1 MNLST
6 IDADSGIS
14 NSQPS
19 TLEEVI
25 KVLNNEP
32 RAERSDANDQNRK
45 CNDFNAPT
53 PDELDGAME
62 TLRKLSLSTRF

>member
-1 MNLST
+1 MNVST

-32 RAERSDANDQNRK
+32 RAERSDANDQNK
-45 CNDFNAPT
+45 ENAT
-53 PDELDGAME
+53 
-62 TLRKLSLSTRF
+62 TLTLQRRTSLMALWKP

>member
-19 TLEEVI
+19 TLEEVLN
-25 KVLNNEP
+25 VLNNEP
-32 RAERSDANDQNRK
+32 RAERSDANDQNK
-45 CNDFNAPT
+45 ENAT
-53 PDELDGAME
+53 
-62 TLRKLSLSTRF
+62 TLTLQRRTSLMALWKP

>member
-25 KVLNNEP
+25 NVLNNEP
-32 RAERSDANDQNRK
+32 RAERSDANDQNK
-45 CNDFNAPT
+45 ENAT
-53 PDELDGAME
+53 
-62 TLRKLSLSTRF
+62 TLTLQRRTSLMALWKP

>member
-19 TLEEVI
+19 ILEEVI

-32 RAERSDANDQNRK
+32 RAERSDANDQNK
-45 CNDFNAPT
+45 ENAT
-53 PDELDGAME
+53 
-62 TLRKLSLSTRF
+62 TLTLQRRTSLMALWKP

>member
-32 RAERSDANDQNRK
+32 RAERSDANDQNK
-45 CNDFNAPT
+45 ENAT
-53 PDELDGAME
+53 
-62 TLRKLSLSTRF
+62 TLTLQCRTSLMALWKP

>member
-32 RAERSDANDQNRK
+32 CAERSDVNDQNK
-45 CNDFNAPT
+45 ENAT
-53 PDELDGAME
+53 
-62 TLRKLSLSTRF
+62 TLTLQRRTSLMALWKP

>member
-32 RAERSDANDQNRK
+32 RAERSDANDQNK
-45 CNDFNAPT
+45 ENAT
-53 PDELDGAME
+53 
-62 TLRKLSLSTRF
+62 TLTLQRRTSLMALWKP

>member
-14 NSQPS
+14 NSQLS

-32 RAERSDANDQNRK
+32 RAERSDANDQNK
-45 CNDFNAPT
+45 ENAT
-53 PDELDGAME
+53 
-62 TLRKLSLSTRF
+62 TLTLQRRTSLMALWKP

>member
-19 TLEEVI
+19 TLEEVV

-32 RAERSDANDQNRK
+32 RAERSDANDQNK
-45 CNDFNAPT
+45 ENAT
-53 PDELDGAME
+53 
-62 TLRKLSLSTRF
+62 TLTLQRRTSLMALWKP